1 MVNFTVHHIVISL
14 SIHALDLLQCNNN
27 TTSTV
32 PVKVV
37 KSDGLISDGQRIYG
51 VKPTLSLY
59 DGRAGGWTIMMSGA
73 RCGPQW
79 RRCIWL
85 LLENTANS
93 KTMMIL

>member
-37 KSDGLISDGQRIYG
+37 KTDGLISDGQRIYG

-59 DGRAGGWTIMMSGA
+59 DGSAGA
-73 RCGPQW
+73 R
-79 RRCIWL
+79 L
-85 LLENTANS
+85 DENDEWCDVALTGARV
-93 KTMMIL
+93 LGYY